1 MPLPIAERDGHGGIM
16 SYNLCGVKPFGR
28 LVDYGKGQEVICRL
42 SVYSLA
48 NKLCLEQVIR
58 IHFKDNYR
66 KSSCVQTDGLSPRW
80 RGLIK
85 VNRPITKHRS
95 LYQRQNESVY
105 CANMFQRSRQAV
117 RRERSTAK
125 GGTLH
130 RPWQTG
136 SRMVTTF

>member
-66 KSSCVQTDGLSPRW
+66 KSSCVQTDGLSLQDG
-80 RGLIK
+80 GLDK
-85 VNRPITKHRS
+85 GQQADNKTS
-95 LYQRQNESVY
+95 FSVP
-105 CANMFQRSRQAV
+105 AAE
-117 RRERSTAK
+117 RECILR
-125 GGTLH
+125 
-130 RPWQTG
+130 
-136 SRMVTTF
+136 